1 MEFKACIFDL
11 DGVIVDTARY
21 HYLAWKR
28 LANELGFEFSV
39 IENESLKGVSRMTS
53 LDILLDIGNIT
64 VSKEIKIE
72 LANKKNRWFVDYI
85 MSMTPDEIF
94 PGIKT
99 FINELKNENIKI
111 ILGSASK
118 NAKTILQK
126 INIIHLFDYIVDGNM
141 VKHAKPDPEVF
152 LKGAEGAEV
161 LPSHCIVFEDAI
173 AGVQAAHNAGMKC
186 IGVGDP
192 QILNTAEMVIKDFN
206 NISTKTVI
214 DLN

>member
-1 MEFKACIFDL
+1 MELKACIFDL